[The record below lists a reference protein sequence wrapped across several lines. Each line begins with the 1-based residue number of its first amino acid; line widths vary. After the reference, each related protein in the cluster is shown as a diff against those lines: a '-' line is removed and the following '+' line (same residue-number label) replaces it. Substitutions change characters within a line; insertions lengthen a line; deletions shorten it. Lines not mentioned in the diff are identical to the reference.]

1 MKNRGGEAE
10 ELAAAEVKPDLN
22 VRLHD
27 LKPADVIQRTGASA
41 LVAGRAAAVVGTP
54 APAVKRGVGFP
65 FRVID
70 TSRFGGRPVATARRL
85 PKRGFNN
92 KKFATVYIPVNLE
105 SLNQFDDGP
114 PLTRQVLRAAGLVN
128 GRGDGVKILGQGKLE
143 KKLTVKAAAFS
154 ASAKA
159 AIEGKGGSCEVAA
172 KAEAKASE

>member
-1 MKNRGGEAE
+1 M
-10 ELAAAEVKPDLN
+10 
-22 VRLHD
+22 RLHD
-27 LKPADVIQRTGASA
+27 LKPADGSKHRRKRI
-41 LVAGRAAAVVGTP
+41 GRGP
-54 APAVKRGVGFP
+54 GSGRGGHTSTRGQKGQGSRSGSSTRPGFE
-65 FRVID
+65 
-70 TSRFGGRPVATARRL
+70 GGQLPLARRL

-105 SLNQFDDGP
+105 SLNQFDDGA
-114 PLTRQVLRAAGLVN
+114 TVDEAALRAAGLVN